1 MKKTLTAIVTLIFTI
16 CSFPFTADAALI
28 AGDDGFYFTVYADG
42 TAAVAE
48 YHGSSAEITIPS
60 EFNKCRVAAVAD
72 KVFLNNSTVKSVV
85 IPETV
90 TAIGAYAFSGCTNL
104 EAVSIPDSVTAIKA
118 ATFYGCTNL
127 RKVEIPASVTRIAPN
142 AFVGSSAV
150 IVGEKGSYAES
161 FASENGIPF
170 RESGEPLPAT
180 DTDTGTDS
188 TPPDTIDSEITT
200 PDTDTSNDTDTG
212 TDSTPPDTT
221 DSEITAPDT
230 DTNNHTD
237 TGTDSDHAPAAQ
249 TDTPGSDTEDA
260 GTGETP
266 VHDVVVDTDYVT
278 SDNDFETDSD
288 ETPDTPVRPI
298 VGDADLD
305 GSVTSAD
312 ALIVLRISIG
322 LDADINVP
330 EAVIDVDKDGAVTS
344 ADALDILRFSVG
356 IPVGEIA
363 AAIKTD

>member
-60 EFNKCRVAAVAD
+60 EFNKCRVAAVSD

-170 RESGEPLPAT
+170 REYGEPLPAT

-230 DTNNHTD
+230 DTSN
-237 TGTDSDHAPAAQ
+237 
-249 TDTPGSDTEDA
+249 
-260 GTGETP
+260 
-266 VHDVVVDTDYVT
+266 DTDPIPIQAMT
-278 SDNDFETDSD
+278 KIPERTAPLR
-288 ETPDTPVRPI
+288 TPPT
-298 VGDADLD
+298 A
-305 GSVTSAD
+305 
-312 ALIVLRISIG
+312 
-322 LDADINVP
+322 
-330 EAVIDVDKDGAVTS
+330 K
-344 ADALDILRFSVG
+344 
-356 IPVGEIA
+356 
-363 AAIKTD
+363 